1 MDERADG
8 GRSIGDNPAERA
20 DCANKD
26 ERADGGN
33 PNGGRGPFNGNGGI
47 NDDRSEL
54 YGVGLIGQR
63 SDVSGSKSQGNR
75 SSEGAAH

>member
-33 PNGGRGPFNGNGGI
+33 PNGGRGPFNGT
-47 NDDRSEL
+47 
-54 YGVGLIGQR
+54 
-63 SDVSGSKSQGNR
+63 KF
-75 SSEGAAH
+75 